1 MPESSPKSSG
11 GIKQAHL
18 HSIEIDEL
26 IVHRYS
32 EHEALLKKAD
42 KIAREVIDRNLR
54 EGEATR
60 VLKAGSYQLYFPK
73 LTPDAG
79 ALRCA
84 VIAEEVYREVRR
96 ANPASAA
103 IDSQRQEDSDAS
115 ANRSAAGPVQDT
127 EDVRAENARRAAAN
141 RAMARM
147 AEPSGIKEEIDL
159 TASDIDA
166 LAALELVYQPVWH
179 TKNNLITAYKCT
191 LRSKGR
197 YVSSRDA
204 HQLLDTSTREV
215 SNAKIDAHVYGH
227 SLKAVQYLLAQ
238 GLKALL
244 IVPIHFSTIDRLR
257 FIGSFLDAGR
267 GSDEA
272 AKALIVFELI
282 GLPANLTRFRLRE
295 PVGYLRTRARALMV
309 RPGFEHADLEMYKE
323 FGFHGV
329 SVDLNDYDWA
339 ESRFIK
345 SFEQFAI
352 NAETARLQSFVHGIS
367 SSSLAVGAV
376 AAGITYMDGDAISDP
391 VTTPARIRPF
401 ELDMLFEG

>member
-1 MPESSPKSSG
+1 
-11 GIKQAHL
+11 
-18 HSIEIDEL
+18 
-26 IVHRYS
+26 
-32 EHEALLKKAD
+32 
-42 KIAREVIDRNLR
+42 
-54 EGEATR
+54 
-60 VLKAGSYQLYFPK
+60 
-73 LTPDAG
+73 
-79 ALRCA
+79 
-84 VIAEEVYREVRR
+84 
-96 ANPASAA
+96 
-103 IDSQRQEDSDAS
+103 
-115 ANRSAAGPVQDT
+115 
-127 EDVRAENARRAAAN
+127 
-141 RAMARM
+141 
-147 AEPSGIKEEIDL
+147 
-159 TASDIDA
+159 
-166 LAALELVYQPVWH
+166 
-179 TKNNLITAYKCT
+179 
-191 LRSKGR
+191 
-197 YVSSRDA
+197 
-204 HQLLDTSTREV
+204 
-215 SNAKIDAHVYGH
+215 
-227 SLKAVQYLLAQ
+227 
-238 GLKALL
+238 
-244 IVPIHFSTIDRLR
+244 
-257 FIGSFLDAGR
+257 DAGR
-267 GSDEA
+267 GADEA

>member
-1 MPESSPKSSG
+1 MPEASPKSSG

-18 HSIEIDEL
+18 HSIEIEEL

-42 KIAREVIDRNLR
+42 KIAREIIERNLR
-54 EGEATR
+54 EGEASR
-60 VLKAGSYQLYFPK
+60 ALKPGSYQLYFPK

-96 ANPASAA
+96 VNPASAA
-103 IDSQRQEDSDAS
+103 IDSKCQEDSAAS
-115 ANRSAAGPVQDT
+115 ANRTGPAHDT
-127 EDVRAENARRAAAN
+127 DDVRAENARRAAAN

-147 AEPSGIKEEIDL
+147 AEPGGTKEEIDL
-159 TASDIDA
+159 TASDVDV

-179 TKNNLITAYKCT
+179 TKNNLITAYKCAP
-191 LRSKGR
+191 RSKGR
-197 YVSSRDA
+197 DLSSWEA
-204 HQLLDTSTREV
+204 HQLLGASTLEV
-215 SNAKIDAHVYGH
+215 SNAKIDAHVYEH

-244 IVPIHFSTIDRLR
+244 IVPIHFSTVDRLR

-267 GSDEA
+267 ASHEG

-282 GLPANLTRFRLRE
+282 DLPADLTKFRLRE
-295 PVGYLRTRARALMV
+295 PVGYLRTRARALMA
-309 RPGFEHADLEMYKE
+309 RPGFEQADLEMYKE

-329 SVDLNDYDWA
+329 SVDLNDYDWM
-339 ESRFIK
+339 ESQFIK
-345 SFEQFAI
+345 GFEQFAI
-352 NAETARLQSFVHGIS
+352 NAENAKLQSFVHGIS